1 VAITAVIVTR
11 DRPRLLADALAS
23 VARQIVRPA
32 EVRIG
37 NDGESDPGEALR
49 ALGGIECAVVRAGA
63 GQAAAARNRAARGA
77 RGEALAFL
85 DDDDLWLPG
94 HLAGLG
100 RALADPAVGFA
111 YSDCAVVREAIEP
124 GGGRRAIERRV
135 IAHDWDAGLMASDDF
150 IPPSAWLVRR
160 SLFER
165 LGGFDE
171 TFRYSED
178 WDFLMRMA
186 ALTTPRRVPGV
197 TVEVRMRESGNMS
210 AGMGAERLDCL
221 RRLAARH
228 GLPPIAPKT
237 FWEVADAVAR
247 SARAS

>member
-1 VAITAVIVTR
+1 MAITAVIVTR

-23 VARQIVRPA
+23 VARQTLGPA

-37 NDGESDPGEALR
+37 NDGASGLGDALR
-49 ALGGIECAVVRAGA
+49 ALGGIECTVVRAGA
-63 GQAAAARNRAARGA
+63 GQAAAARNRAARDA
-77 RGEALAFL
+77 RGDALAFL
-85 DDDDLWLPG
+85 DDDDVWLPG
-94 HLAGLG
+94 HLEGLAH
-100 RALADPAVGFA
+100 ALDDPAVGFA
-111 YSDCAVVREAIEP
+111 YSDCAVVRETVEP
-124 GGGRRAIERRV
+124 GGARREIERRV
-135 IAHDWDAGLMASDDF
+135 IAHDWDPALMASDDF

-178 WDFLMRMA
+178 WDFLMRA
-186 ALTTPRRVPGV
+186 AAFTTPRRVRGV
-197 TVEVRMRESGNMS
+197 TVEVRMRESGNTS
-210 AGMGAERLDCL
+210 AEMGAERLDCL

-228 GLPPIAPKT
+228 GLAPIAPKT
-237 FWEVADAVAR
+237 FWEVAEAVMR